1 MTLDDLRSPVWR
13 RFTQDLQLRLQELR
27 ELNDSVG
34 NSQDTT
40 LKIRGQ
46 IFEVK
51 RLLALSEGSARAD
64 DLRLLAEVD
73 MSPSDEH

>member
-1 MTLDDLRSPVWR
+1 MWR

-27 ELNDSVG
+27 ELNDLIG
-34 NSQDTT
+34 NSQERTSV
-40 LKIRGQ
+40 IRGQ
-46 IFEVK
+46 ITEVK